1 MFDFF
6 AIALFQLATVFG
18 YTPTNQPNAN
28 DSTSTQTEAAGT
40 VGSGGWGNDVTCN
53 DTTVGSGG
61 WGNDIT
67 GK

>member
-1 MFDFF
+1 MFDLF

-18 YTPTNQPNAN
+18 NAPTSQPNAA
-28 DSTSTQTEAAGT
+28 DTSTQVEADGT

-61 WGNDIT
+61 WGNDIIA
-67 GK
+67 K

>member
-1 MFDFF
+1 MLDFF
-6 AIALFQLATVFG
+6 AIALFQIASVLG
-18 YTPTNQPNAN
+18 YSSTNQPVAN
-28 DSTSTQTEAAGT
+28 DSTPPQTEADGT

-67 GK
+67 GR

>member
-1 MFDFF
+1 MFDLL

-18 YTPTNQPNAN
+18 YAPTSQPNAA
-28 DSTSTQTEAAGT
+28 DSSSPQMEADGT

-61 WGNDIT
+61 WGNDIIA
-67 GK
+67 K

>member
-18 YTPTNQPNAN
+18 YAPTDQLNAN
-28 DSTSTQTEAAGT
+28 ESTSSVIAADGT

-61 WGNDIT
+61 WGNDVI